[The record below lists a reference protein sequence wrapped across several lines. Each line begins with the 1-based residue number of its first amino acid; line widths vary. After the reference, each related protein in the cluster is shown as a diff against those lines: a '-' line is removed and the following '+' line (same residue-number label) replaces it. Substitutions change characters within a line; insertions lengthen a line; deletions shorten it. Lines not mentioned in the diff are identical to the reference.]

1 MATTAVPYSS
11 ALALM
16 AGAGLNFMSG
26 DAIAALCTSSYTPSQ
41 TGHSH
46 FSDLTGE
53 VADTSYARVLLT
65 GKATAYDSGTHT
77 LTLSCSDTT
86 FPALTATSVRYV
98 IFGISDGVSDTTSPL
113 IGYWDLGVNQ
123 NVTVNDFTV
132 VYHAAGFITL
142 SF

>member
-1 MATTAVPYSS
+1 MTTTAVPYSS

-26 DAIAALCTSSYTPSQ
+26 NAVAALCTSSYTPSQ

-46 FSDLTGE
+46 FSDLSGE
-53 VADTSYARVLLT
+53 VTDTSYARVSLT
-65 GKATAYDSGTHT
+65 GKATAYASGV

-86 FPALTATSVRYV
+86 FPSLTATSVRYV
-98 IFGISDGVSDTTSPL
+98 VFGILDGVADSSSPL

-123 NVTVNDFTV
+123 DVSVNDFVV
-132 VYHAAGFITL
+132 VYHTAGFITL
-142 SF
+142 SL